1 MVDSA
6 MLGIVKKFYGY
17 GEQAADEFAK
27 GSGKK
32 ANEV

>member
-1 MVDSA
+1 

-17 GEQAADEFAK
+17 GEKAADEFAK

-32 ANEV
+32 AEKI